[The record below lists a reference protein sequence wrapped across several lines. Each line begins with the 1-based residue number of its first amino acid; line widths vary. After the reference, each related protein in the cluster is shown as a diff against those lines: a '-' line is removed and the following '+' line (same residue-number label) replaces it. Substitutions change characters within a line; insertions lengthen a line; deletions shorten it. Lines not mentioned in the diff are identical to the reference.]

1 MKKFLPKLQ
10 LLSFLFFFLFWL
22 QSTKNLAEK
31 YIRCKKRVLVLT
43 AFDGSFPN
51 LDDLGEPFISVI
63 RNKFKLLR
71 NRDITKIELNN
82 PPKIFYLTDSDKK
95 SVAK

>member
-1 MKKFLPKLQ
+1 MKKFLPKIQ
-10 LLSFLFFFLFWL
+10 LLSFLFFFVFWL

-31 YIRCKKRVLVLT
+31 YIGCKKRVLVLT
-43 AFDGSFPN
+43 AFDGTFPN

-71 NRDITKIELNN
+71 NRDITEI
-82 PPKIFYLTDSDKK
+82 K
-95 SVAK
+95 SHKNETH

>member
-31 YIRCKKRVLVLT
+31 YIGCKKRVLVLT

-82 PPKIFYLTDSDKK
+82 SPKIFYLTDSDKK